1 MKASIIS
8 KYIDNKIRSWIN
20 DKKDMLEITL
30 LLDKGIVKTEK
41 MRHRFKEYVD
51 KFSKK
56 RINDI
61 LFLKSVDRF
70 RNFNDIKLLNLI
82 KLKDKLEGN
91 NDFEI

>member
-56 RINDI
+56 RISI
-61 LFLKSVDRF
+61 RIRSQSQDRCWPRRRF
-70 RNFNDIKLLNLI
+70 
-82 KLKDKLEGN
+82 
-91 NDFEI
+91 